1 MRLGYFMLGSL
12 PESKDD
18 DVNKLQVA
26 GCDTIF
32 IDRFEDEEKRPQWRN
47 MLSEVKRN
55 DEIVILRLS
64 NAVKGLIPL
73 VSFFEICRVKRIR
86 IISLK
91 DKFDSWDEM
100 FPSSISQLIDAIGA
114 FPGDIQASKIAAAR
128 IRAVKTKKKSSF
140 QNSKEDRE
148 NRCVSMY
155 NNGASIKDI
164 KEEIGF
170 RSNSSVYRFLKNKGI
185 TVNRRST
192 KQPQS

>member
-1 MRLGYFMLGSL
+1 MLSSL

-18 DVNKLQVA
+18 DVNRLQIV
-26 GCDTIF
+26 GCDRIF
-32 IDRFEDEEKRPQWRN
+32 IDKFEDEEKRPQWKN

-64 NAVKGLIPL
+64 NAVRGLVQL

-170 RSNSSVYRFLKNKGI
+170 RSNSSVYRFLKNRGV

-192 KQPQS
+192 K

>member
-1 MRLGYFMLGSL
+1 MRLGYFMLSSL

-18 DVNKLQVA
+18 DVNRLQFV
-26 GCDTIF
+26 GCDRIF
-32 IDRFEDEEKRPQWRN
+32 IDRFEDEEKRPQWKN

-64 NAVKGLIPL
+64 NAVRGLVQL

-114 FPGDIQASKIAAAR
+114 FPGDIQASKLAAAR
-128 IRAVKTKKKSSF
+128 IRAGKAKKKSSF
-140 QNSKEDRE
+140 QSSKEDRE
-148 NRCVSMY
+148 NRCVNMY
-155 NNGASIKDI
+155 NNGTSIKDI

-185 TVNRRST
+185 KVNRRST
-192 KQPQS
+192 K

>member
-128 IRAVKTKKKSSF
+128 IRAVKTKRNLLFKIARRI
-140 QNSKEDRE
+140 ERID
-148 NRCVSMY
+148 VSACIIMEQ
-155 NNGASIKDI
+155 A
-164 KEEIGF
+164 
-170 RSNSSVYRFLKNKGI
+170 LKI
-185 TVNRRST
+185 
-192 KQPQS
+192 

>member
-1 MRLGYFMLGSL
+1 MRLGYFMLSSL

-18 DVNKLQVA
+18 DVNRLQIV
-26 GCDTIF
+26 GCDRIF
-32 IDRFEDEEKRPQWRN
+32 IDKFEDEEKRPQWKN

-64 NAVKGLIPL
+64 NAVRGLVQL

-170 RSNSSVYRFLKNKGI
+170 RSNSSVYRFLKNRGV

-192 KQPQS
+192 K

>member
-32 IDRFEDEEKRPQWRN
+32 IDRFEDEEKRPQWKN

-64 NAVKGLIPL
+64 NAVRGLVQL

-170 RSNSSVYRFLKNKGI
+170 RSNSSVYRFLKNRGV

-192 KQPQS
+192 K

>member
-1 MRLGYFMLGSL
+1 MRLGYFMLSSL

-18 DVNKLQVA
+18 DVNRLQIV
-26 GCDTIF
+26 GCDRIF
-32 IDRFEDEEKRPQWRN
+32 IDKFEDEEKRPQWKN

-64 NAVKGLIPL
+64 NAVRGLVQL

-170 RSNSSVYRFLKNKGI
+170 RSNSSVYRFLKNKGV

-192 KQPQS
+192 K

>member
-170 RSNSSVYRFLKNKGI
+170 RSNSSVYRFLKNKGV

-192 KQPQS
+192 KQLQS

>member
-170 RSNSSVYRFLKNKGI
+170 RSNSSVYRFLKNKGV

>member
-1 MRLGYFMLGSL
+1 MRLGYFMLSSL

-18 DVNKLQVA
+18 DVNRLQIV
-26 GCDTIF
+26 GCDRIF
-32 IDRFEDEEKRPQWRN
+32 IDKFEDEEKRPQWKN

-64 NAVKGLIPL
+64 NAVRGLVQL

-170 RSNSSVYRFLKNKGI
+170 RSNSSVYRFLKNRGV
-185 TVNRRST
+185 TVTRRST
-192 KQPQS
+192 K

>member
-1 MRLGYFMLGSL
+1 MRLGYFMLSSL

-18 DVNKLQVA
+18 DVNRLQIV
-26 GCDTIF
+26 GCDRIF
-32 IDRFEDEEKRPQWRN
+32 IDKFEDEEERPQWKN

-64 NAVKGLIPL
+64 NAVRGLVQL

-170 RSNSSVYRFLKNKGI
+170 RSNSSVYRFLKNRGV

-192 KQPQS
+192 K

>member
-1 MRLGYFMLGSL
+1 
-12 PESKDD
+12 
-18 DVNKLQVA
+18 
-26 GCDTIF
+26 
-32 IDRFEDEEKRPQWRN
+32 
-47 MLSEVKRN
+47 
-55 DEIVILRLS
+55 
-64 NAVKGLIPL
+64 
-73 VSFFEICRVKRIR
+73 
-86 IISLK
+86 
-91 DKFDSWDEM
+91 M

-170 RSNSSVYRFLKNKGI
+170 RSNSSVYRFLKNKGV

>member
-1 MRLGYFMLGSL
+1 MLSSL

-18 DVNKLQVA
+18 DVNRLQIV
-26 GCDTIF
+26 GCDRVF
-32 IDRFEDEEKRPQWRN
+32 IDKFEDEEKRPQWKN

-64 NAVKGLIPL
+64 NAVRGLVQL

-128 IRAVKTKKKSSF
+128 IRAVKTKKKL
-140 QNSKEDRE
+140 
-148 NRCVSMY
+148 VSE
-155 NNGASIKDI
+155 AIALFTDS
-164 KEEIGF
+164 
-170 RSNSSVYRFLKNKGI
+170 
-185 TVNRRST
+185 
-192 KQPQS
+192 

>member
-170 RSNSSVYRFLKNKGI
+170 RSNSSVYRFLKNRGV

-192 KQPQS
+192 K

>member
-32 IDRFEDEEKRPQWRN
+32 IDRFEDGEKRPQWRN

-100 FPSSISQLIDAIGA
+100 FPSLISQLIDAIGA

-170 RSNSSVYRFLKNKGI
+170 RSNSSVYRFLKNKGV

-192 KQPQS
+192 KQSQS

>member
-1 MRLGYFMLGSL
+1 MRLGYFMLSSL

-18 DVNKLQVA
+18 DVNRLQIV
-26 GCDTIF
+26 GCDRIF
-32 IDRFEDEEKRPQWRN
+32 IDKFEDEEKRPQWKN

-55 DEIVILRLS
+55 DEIDILRLS
-64 NAVKGLIPL
+64 NAVRGLVQL

-170 RSNSSVYRFLKNKGI
+170 RSNSSVYRFLKNRGV

-192 KQPQS
+192 K

>member
-1 MRLGYFMLGSL
+1 MRLGYFMLSSL

-18 DVNKLQVA
+18 DVNRLQIV
-26 GCDTIF
+26 GCDRVF
-32 IDRFEDEEKRPQWRN
+32 IDKFEDEEKRPQWKN

-64 NAVKGLIPL
+64 NAVRGLVQL

-170 RSNSSVYRFLKNKGI
+170 RSNSSVYRFLKNKGV

-192 KQPQS
+192 K

>member
-170 RSNSSVYRFLKNKGI
+170 RSNSSVYRFLKNKGV

-192 KQPQS
+192 K